1 MAAAEAGGRE
11 DTCYGLADP
20 ERFVDS
26 SSAGSF
32 RLNSPPRCEATTC
45 GTDQPWPAK
54 VRVAARQRKGDRFS
68 SGRHRRQDFGRAA
81 FRLAKGLDRSPERQ
95 RVCATRH
102 EPTRM
107 NATVVIPCN

>member
-11 DTCYGLADP
+11 DTCYGLADS
-20 ERFVDS
+20 ERFVDFEFRGEFS
-26 SSAGSF
+26 PQLAATLRSDYVRNGSTLAGEGQG
-32 RLNSPPRCEATTC
+32 RR
-45 GTDQPWPAK
+45 
-54 VRVAARQRKGDRFS
+54 AAAKGDRFS

>member
-54 VRVAARQRKGDRFS
+54 VRVAARQRRVIDSPVDVTAVRISGGPRF
-68 SGRHRRQDFGRAA
+68 GWRRALIDHLNDNVFARHGT
-81 FRLAKGLDRSPERQ
+81 SPRG
-95 RVCATRH
+95 
-102 EPTRM
+102 
-107 NATVVIPCN
+107 